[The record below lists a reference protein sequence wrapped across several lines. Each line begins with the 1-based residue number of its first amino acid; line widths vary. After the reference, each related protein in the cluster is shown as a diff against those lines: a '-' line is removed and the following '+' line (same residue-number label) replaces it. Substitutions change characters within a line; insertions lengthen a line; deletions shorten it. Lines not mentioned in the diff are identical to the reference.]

1 VTGSQASI
9 RFAPWINRGLA
20 IVGHPIALSIVIS
33 LAIGALI
40 TAASGSSPIT
50 AFEAIASNALSSS
63 GVRNTLARM
72 VPIAGM
78 AFVFA
83 IPFRSGVVN
92 LGGEGQMVFG
102 GLAAA
107 GVAIYAPGPS
117 WFVISFAM
125 LVGMAAGAAWAAIP
139 ALGQSHLLLPILITS
154 LLLNYVARSI
164 TGYIV
169 RFHLLDPTAT
179 STATVAIPLDRR
191 LPLIPLVGGITVSL
205 VFLLVLAWIV
215 RIHNRRTVR
224 GYEALMTGLNPA
236 FARYGGVGVDRQRT
250 TLMLA
255 AGAIAGAVGAHLI
268 IGQIFIFVDGDH
280 RWPQA
285 LRDVLNSLKVLNPG
299 GTIVMHDCKAP
310 VKKHATSKHTTGL
323 WNGTVW
329 RAFSMLRIT
338 RPDLEMWTVDQD
350 HGVGIVR
357 RGTQEPYVMHN
368 VMELTHDYYRHYMK
382 AILNLV
388 EFEEFFEK
396 TVPAWKVTDV

>member
-1 VTGSQASI
+1 
-9 RFAPWINRGLA
+9 
-20 IVGHPIALSIVIS
+20 VGHPIALSIVIS

-268 IGQIFIFVDGDH
+268 IGQIFIFVDGDLVGTAFAWSGLMVALVAP
-280 RWPQA
+280 RSPLGIIVASYVFAAVQVGGLAMQRTTDVPSQLAQVLQA
-285 LRDVLNSLKVLNPG
+285 SVIIVFVGSFAIKWRLERRDAARPGHQDERLVSTEG
-299 GTIVMHDCKAP
+299 GT
-310 VKKHATSKHTTGL
+310 
-323 WNGTVW
+323 
-329 RAFSMLRIT
+329 
-338 RPDLEMWTVDQD
+338 PDV
-350 HGVGIVR
+350 
-357 RGTQEPYVMHN
+357 
-368 VMELTHDYYRHYMK
+368 
-382 AILNLV
+382 
-388 EFEEFFEK
+388 
-396 TVPAWKVTDV
+396 